1 MASVTQRIKQITQPR
16 GGYINPR
23 SMEVIQREDEYSS
36 PLDHKV
42 ENLHAS
48 LVGMSV
54 DYLTRLAGGTAPDDA
69 FRVSLM
75 GAERLGKDAL
85 IKANTLLAQLEAGRV
100 DESSVCAACRLAG
113 YDVAFRA
120 GPLWYNPDAI
130 TTPDA
135 VTTEHIKAMV
145 KRSLAFFA
153 DYGPVTSDGF
163 VFPGGYT
170 DLVTSGDGDFLTS
183 DTLWDF
189 KVSVNGPTKDHTLQL
204 LMYWLMG
211 VHSGQSG
218 FESITHIGVFNPRL
232 NRVYR
237 LALDDVPAET
247 ITEVSTVVIG
257 Y

>member
-1 MASVTQRIKQITQPR
+1 MASVTQRVKQTKQPR

-23 SMEVIQREDEYSS
+23 SMEVIQREDEHPS

-42 ENLHAS
+42 ESVHAS
-48 LVGMSV
+48 LMGMSV
-54 DYLTRLAGGTAPDDA
+54 DYLTRLAGGTDPYDA
-69 FRVSLM
+69 FRISLK
-75 GAERLGKDAL
+75 G
-85 IKANTLLAQLEAGRV
+85 AQLLGAQIFNDAETLVAQLKAGHV
-100 DESSVCAACRLAG
+100 DDFAIHAACKLAG

-120 GPLWYNPDAI
+120 GPMMYNPEAN

-135 VTTEHIKAMV
+135 ITTEHIKAMV
-145 KRSLAFFA
+145 DRSLSFFA
-153 DYGPVTSDGF
+153 EYGPVTLDGF

-170 DLVTSGDGDFLTS
+170 DLVDTGDGDFLTA

-211 VHSGQSG
+211 LRSGQAE
-218 FESITHIGVFNPRL
+218 FESIAHLGVFNPRL

-237 LALDDVPAET
+237 LPLADVPAEVVA
-247 ITEVSTVVIG
+247 EVSSGVIG